1 MTATTAVS
9 PRFRPATLTQV
20 IQGLSALPS
29 AVSVLAFAGGLAL
42 AGAAFAQ
49 DAAPVVKSGT
59 YTFQAD
65 HTEVVFGVSHFG
77 FSTYYGQFP
86 GATGTLKLDT
96 ASLADSHL
104 DVSIPVAQVW
114 TASPKLTDELKS
126 ADWLDAA
133 AYPTMTFHS
142 TKVTPTGPTTA
153 DVTGDLTLHG
163 ATHPVTLK
171 ATLTRAAVFPMTKKY
186 MVGFQVTGA
195 VKRSEF
201 GVSKYVAYGLGDDV
215 QLTISAPFERT
226 EP

>member
-1 MTATTAVS
+1 MTQS
-9 PRFRPATLTQV
+9 PILNIA
-20 IQGLSALPS
+20 A
-29 AVSVLAFAGGLAL
+29 LAFAGGLAL
-42 AGAAFAQ
+42 TGAAYAQ
-49 DAAPVVKSGT
+49 DPAAAVKSGT
-59 YTFQAD
+59 YTFQTD

-86 GATGTLKLDT
+86 GATGTLNLDT
-96 ASLADSHL
+96 ANLAASHL
-104 DVSIPVAQVW
+104 DVSIPVTQVW

-163 ATHPVTLK
+163 VTHPVTLK
-171 ATLTRAAVFPMTKKY
+171 ATFTRAAVFPMTQKY
-186 MVGFQVTGA
+186 MVGFQVTGD

-201 GVSKYVAYGLGDDV
+201 GVSKYVAYGLADDV
-215 QLTISAPFERT
+215 QLTISAPFERAG
-226 EP
+226 P

>member
-1 MTATTAVS
+1 MTQ
-9 PRFRPATLTQV
+9 RPISTRP
-20 IQGLSALPS
+20 I
-29 AVSVLAFAGGLAL
+29 SVLAALAFAGGLAL
-42 AGAAFAQ
+42 AGAASAQ
-49 DAAPVVKSGT
+49 DPASAVKSGT
-59 YTFQAD
+59 YRFQAD

-86 GATGTLKLDT
+86 GATGALTLD
-96 ASLADSHL
+96 AANPAASHL

-126 ADWLDAA
+126 AEWLDAA

-163 ATHPVTLK
+163 VTHPVTLK
-171 ATLTRAAVFPMTKKY
+171 ATFTRAAVFPMTQKY
-186 MVGFQVTGA
+186 MIGFQVTGD

-201 GVSKYVAYGLGDDV
+201 GVSKYVAYGLADDV
-215 QLTISAPFERT
+215 SLIISAPFERT

>member
-1 MTATTAVS
+1 MTPTTEVS
-9 PRFRPATLTQV
+9 TPRKPTMAAQSLRA
-20 IQGLSALPS
+20 LSA
-29 AVSVLAFAGGLAL
+29 VAFAGALAL
-42 AGAAFAQ
+42 ASAAVAEGAPTDVQ
-49 DAAPVVKSGT
+49 SGT
-59 YTFQAD
+59 YRFQPD

-86 GATGTLKLDT
+86 GATGTLKLD
-96 ASLADSHL
+96 AAHLADSQL

-126 ADWLDAA
+126 ADWLNAA

-142 TKVTPTGPTTA
+142 TKVSPTGPTTA

-163 ATHPVTLK
+163 VTHPVTLK

-195 VKRSEF
+195 VKRSDF